1 MGRRSDASVEAVGL
15 STCPDPDGANL
26 SRSLHRISS
35 RSALLV
41 ADGNGPCVPVRW
53 RASSHAAGILP
64 VAARSAY
71 ETAMRPQTPEE
82 GRPGKGMTLDA
93 LES

>member
-15 STCPDPDGANL
+15 PTCPDPDRANL
-26 SRSLHRISS
+26 SRSFVEADQAQYHWSATARDCTSESAGAQCSRAARIP
-35 RSALLV
+35 A
-41 ADGNGPCVPVRW
+41 
-53 RASSHAAGILP
+53 

-82 GRPGKGMTLDA
+82 GRLEGMTPDA